1 MKKVGL
7 IALVCLGLV
16 SCVSEQERRES
27 AYRYEQTL
35 RNQCEHTLG
44 FSAGTKKYMECR
56 MFYDKV
62 MKYSDFNV
70 NSMSFNQAQKIQ
82 DYIDSETRKCR
93 NYWGKEGMEKSAL
106 WACIKERGQ
115 EQIDEAVHQKELQEK
130 EEMLTRAI
138 SAGQKEANDDN
149 RLQERID
156 AERERVAKET
166 GKNPK
171 KIECKTYTKSN
182 GYIQVKCK

>member
-1 MKKVGL
+1 MKKVALILLCIGL
-7 IALVCLGLV
+7 TG
-16 SCVSEQERRES
+16 CVSEQERRES
-27 AYRYEQTL
+27 LYRYEQVM
-35 RNQCEHTLG
+35 RNQCEHILG
-44 FSAGTKKYMECR
+44 LPAGTQGYMECR

-62 MKYSDFNV
+62 MKYADIDTDY
-70 NSMSFNQAQKIQ
+70 MSFSKVQQVQNRIDATTQKCQ
-82 DYIDSETRKCR
+82 S
-93 NYWGKEGMEKSAL
+93 YWGRDNMAKSAL
-106 WACIKERGQ
+106 WACIKAREQ
-115 EQIDEAVHQKELQEK
+115 EAIDEAIHQKELREQ

-138 SAGQKEANDDN
+138 ADGQKEANDDN

-171 KIECKTYTKSN
+171 KIKCKTYNKSN

>member
-1 MKKVGL
+1 MKKIGFIGL
-7 IALVCLGLV
+7 ICLGLIG
-16 SCVSEQERRES
+16 CVSEQERRES
-27 AYRYEQTL
+27 AYRYEQTM

-44 FSAGTKKYMECR
+44 FQTGTRNYMECR

-62 MKYSDFNV
+62 LKYADFTT
-70 NSMSFNQAQKIQ
+70 NSMSFNQAQRIQ
-82 DYIDSETRKCR
+82 DYIDSGTKKCL
-93 NYWGKEGMEKSAL
+93 NYWGTDRMEKSAL
-106 WACIKERGQ
+106 WACIKEREQ
-115 EQIDEAVHQKELQEK
+115 EQIDEAIHQKELKEK

-138 SAGQKEANDDN
+138 ATGQKEANDDN

-171 KIECKTYTKSN
+171 KIKCKTYNKSN

>member
-1 MKKVGL
+1 MKRIILFLACIGL
-7 IALVCLGLV
+7 AG
-16 SCVSEQERRES
+16 CVSEQEQREA
-27 AYRYEQTL
+27 AYRLEQTM

-44 FSAGTKKYMECR
+44 FPAGTQSYMECR

-62 MKYSDFNV
+62 LKYSSID
-70 NSMSFNQAQKIQ
+70 SSYMSFSNAQKIQ
-82 DYIDSETRKCR
+82 NRIDATTQKCR
-93 NYWGKEGMEKSAL
+93 NYWGRDNMQKSAL
-106 WACIKERGQ
+106 WTCIKDQ
-115 EQIDEAVHQKELQEK
+115 EQEAIDEAIHQKELREN

-138 SAGQKEANDDN
+138 ASGQKEANDDN

-171 KIECKTYTKSN
+171 KIKCKTYNKSN